1 MVVVCL
7 SLLEHTFNDIDRQK
21 NRGTSSALLILFSL
35 SPFDFHYPLS
45 CQKSVNMYTST
56 IIGSYNTIAA
66 NEHHGFVIKPPIKKQ
81 PRKTGSKDLPSV
93 PQAQRSTSEDS
104 SNFVGINLPPDALPH
119 LSGLQMLAAVDSVDI
134 NPDKSRY
141 A

>member
-1 MVVVCL
+1 
-7 SLLEHTFNDIDRQK
+7 
-21 NRGTSSALLILFSL
+21 
-35 SPFDFHYPLS
+35 
-45 CQKSVNMYTST
+45 MYTST

-66 NEHHGFVIKPPIKKQ
+66 SDHHGIVMKPPIKKQ
-81 PRKTGSKDLPSV
+81 PRKTGSKDLPNV

-104 SNFVGINLPPDALPH
+104 SNYVGIYPPPYGTPV
-119 LSGLQMLAAVDSVDI
+119 LSGLQVLAHVDSVDI

>member
-1 MVVVCL
+1 
-7 SLLEHTFNDIDRQK
+7 
-21 NRGTSSALLILFSL
+21 
-35 SPFDFHYPLS
+35 
-45 CQKSVNMYTST
+45 MYTST
-56 IIGSYNTIAA
+56 IVGSYNTIAL

-81 PRKTGSKDLPSV
+81 PRKSGSKDL

-104 SNFVGINLPPDALPH
+104 SNFLGINLPPDAQPA

-141 A
+141 ACKIKCLWVER